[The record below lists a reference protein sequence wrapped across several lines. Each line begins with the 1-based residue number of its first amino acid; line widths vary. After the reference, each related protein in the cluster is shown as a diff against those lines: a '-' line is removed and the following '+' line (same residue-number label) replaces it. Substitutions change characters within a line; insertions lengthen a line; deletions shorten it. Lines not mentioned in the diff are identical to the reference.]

1 MQTSEL
7 HIFFNFRISFVFIS
21 NKTQKVL
28 KQSEKNERINNF
40 QHSMSE
46 AKKKSLHCR
55 LCLLDCDSSFC
66 MCIIAL
72 LFLVNGS
79 KAFFIVWRKT
89 KQKEKKIDFMVCDS
103 CFAAL
108 LCVCLSFFRKRNILC
123 TFLCLLLLL
132 FCRLPKFFFF
142 LDISLWIS
150 FFE

>member
-89 KQKEKKIDFMVCDS
+89 KQKEKIDFMVCDS